1 MKKTIALFPGS
12 YNPFHIG
19 HLDIAKQAEEIFGK
33 GNVIICF
40 GVNPDKINSVDKD
53 KYVAELNERCKT
65 LSDKIGRPVEYYTGF
80 LHDVISYKEQE
91 GYNVVLIRGLRNRE
105 DLAYEEIQLKFM
117 MDFKEGLKLKSNKLF
132 GTIVSNLFL
141 LKIFRFFNPKN
152 NVVFLK
158 CDKSLD
164 HISSS
169 AIRKIEQFGG
179 KDLVKKYLV

>member
-1 MKKTIALFPGS
+1 MKKTIALFCGS
-12 YNPFHIG
+12 FSPFHIG
-19 HLDIAKQAEEIFGK
+19 HLDITKQAEKLFGK

-40 GVNPDKINSVDKD
+40 GVNPDKINSLDKD
-53 KYVAELNERCKT
+53 KYIVELNEKCKT
-65 LSDKIGRPVEYYTGF
+65 LSDKIKRPVEYYAGF
-80 LHDVISYKEQE
+80 LHDFISMKEKE

-105 DLAYEEIQLKFM
+105 DLAYEEIQFKFM
-117 MDFKEGLKLKSNKLF
+117 MDFKENLKIQSNKIF
-132 GTIVSNLFL
+132 GLIISNIFL